1 MMETTMNDPWAALEG
16 PSTRT
21 PRSLETREKTSRDDD
36 WKEPT
41 MLPDPEPRDGIVF
54 KWVRAAARGNDD
66 KVNVDKRFREGW
78 EPVRAEDHPEILH
91 EWRMQQKTGIIEFGG
106 LILCCMTQR
115 KVDQRNETYLNRARV
130 ELNSAEEHYMRDNDE
145 IIKKFKES
153 RRATAFTDKRP
164 R

>member
-1 MMETTMNDPWAALEG
+1 MNDPWAALEE

-21 PRSLETREKTSRDDD
+21 PRSLETREKTARRDG

-41 MLPDPEPRDGIVF
+41 LLPDPTPRDGLVF
-54 KWVRAAARGNDD
+54 KWVRSSARGNDD

-78 EPVRAEDHPEILH
+78 EPVRAEEHPEILQ
-91 EWRMQQKTGIIEFGG
+91 EWRMEQKTGIIEFGG
-106 LILCCMTQR
+106 LILCSMPEEYVAT
-115 KVDQRNETYLNRARV
+115 RNNTYLERARV

-153 RRATAFTDKRP
+153 RRATAFSDRKSR
-164 R
+164 

>member
-1 MMETTMNDPWAALEG
+1 MNDPWAALEE

-21 PRSLETREKTSRDDD
+21 PRSLETREKTARRDG

-41 MLPDPEPRDGIVF
+41 LLPDPTPRDGLVF
-54 KWVRAAARGNDD
+54 KWVRSSARGNDD

-78 EPVRAEDHPEILH
+78 EPVRAEEHPEILQ
-91 EWRMQQKTGIIEFGG
+91 EWRMEQKTGIIEFGG
-106 LILCCMTQR
+106 LILCSMPEEYVAT
-115 KVDQRNETYLNRARV
+115 RNNTYLERARV

-153 RRATAFTDKRP
+153 RRATAFSDRRTR
-164 R
+164 

>member
-1 MMETTMNDPWAALEG
+1 METAMHDPWAALEE
-16 PSTRT
+16 PTVRT

-41 MLPDPEPRDGIVF
+41 MLPDPAPRDGMVF
-54 KWVRAAARGNDD
+54 KWVRSAARGNDD

-78 EPVRAEDHPEILH
+78 EPVRAEDHPEILR
-91 EWRMQQKTGIIEFGG
+91 EWRMTQKTGLIEFGG
-106 LILCCMTQR
+106 LILCAMPQR
-115 KVDQRNETYLNRARV
+115 KVDQRNETYLSRARV

-153 RRATAFTDKRP
+153 RRATVFSDRKAR
-164 R
+164 